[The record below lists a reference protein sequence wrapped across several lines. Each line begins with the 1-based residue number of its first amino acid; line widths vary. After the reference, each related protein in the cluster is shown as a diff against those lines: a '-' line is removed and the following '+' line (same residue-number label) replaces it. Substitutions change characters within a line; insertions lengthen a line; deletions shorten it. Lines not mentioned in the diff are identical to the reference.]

1 MSEAPTANAPTELDI
16 EAARWFFQNSVDVF
30 ALLRAVD
37 AQMAVSGAIR
47 DFSHSAGLHNWARPG
62 PYIMLLGLFAFGA
75 AAAGLFLFGLRS
87 LHRSVR
93 WAAIA
98 IALLI
103 LLAMAHSLSLYL
115 AIVFLQTQ
123 VGPLTVSRIIEAIL
137 LAILGFS
144 ALWFIRDAQGGA
156 ARPREA

>member
-1 MSEAPTANAPTELDI
+1 
-16 EAARWFFQNSVDVF
+16 
-30 ALLRAVD
+30 
-37 AQMAVSGAIR
+37 MAVSGAVR

-62 PYIMLLGLFAFGA
+62 PYIMLLGILAFAA

-93 WAAIA
+93 WAASA
-98 IALLI
+98 IALLV

-115 AIVFLQTQ
+115 VIIFLQTN
-123 VGPLTVSRIIEAIL
+123 VGPMTVSRIIEAIL
-137 LAILGFS
+137 LAVLAFS
-144 ALWFIRDAQGGA
+144 AIWFIRDAQGGE